1 MSAPWGRVLLI
12 GNSRWHWAEATA
24 ATPLSS
30 RESPAGTPAA
40 AWRCWDAPASEAVSW
55 RPSEIRAW
63 AAVGPV
69 PAELAAAL
77 PADRRLH
84 TGQVPLPGA
93 PTWLGVDRAL
103 VAWQA
108 WCRQQRLAPGPVL
121 VADAGTVLSL
131 TLVSREGRFLG
142 GRLLAGAAL
151 QWRAMAAGTA
161 ALPELAP
168 AALDGEAADSAALA
182 DPAALWPQATAA
194 AMAVGVIEG
203 LVAAVVQAHDQAR
216 SLADPAAA
224 AGSEACQGLDDLR
237 LWVCGGDGPPLI
249 PRLREAGV
257 AVIEAP
263 HLALEALIRLADP
276 DLKPDGGAG
285 PVLDPEIGPSF
296 GFRSVQGPPFSSG
309 PDR

>member
-12 GNSRWHWAEATA
+12 GNSRWHWAEIAA

-30 RESPAGTPAA
+30 RERPAGTPAA
-40 AWRCWDAPASEAVSW
+40 AWRCWDEPAPEAVSW
-55 RPSEIRAW
+55 RTSEIRAW

-69 PAELAAAL
+69 PAELAAFL

-93 PTWLGVDRAL
+93 PVWLGVDRAL

-151 QWRAMAAGTA
+151 QWRAMAAGTVGLA
-161 ALPELAP
+161 ELAP

-182 DPAALWPQATAA
+182 DPAALWPHSTAA

-224 AGSEACQGLDDLR
+224 AGSDGQGLDDLR

-249 PRLREAGV
+249 PRLQEAGV

-263 HLALEALIRLADP
+263 HLALEALIRLAHP
-276 DLKPDGGAG
+276 ALKPEGGAT
-285 PVLDPEIGPSF
+285 PVLDSEIGTPL
-296 GFRSVQGPPFSSG
+296 GFRSVQGPPFSSD